1 MKKTRGYISIYTL
14 IVFVLLVSIIMV
26 LILGIRMESKKVI
39 NKEDYYQ
46 NKLIARSVYHM
57 LMADEDFVEFTKDPT
72 EENLN
77 KLTRPVPDIDCYE
90 DNVRLSYGK
99 NNRGVVVSYAIHYKN
114 TVTNNNI
121 VIETNK
127 SKLLNSYPKVKLQSE
142 EIEQI
147 LENDLEKLGDDL
159 VFYQDGETLYYLQRN
174 EYEDLLKEIEDSFN
188 NEEEVVE
195 EDALEEPGDLE
206 EPTEEL
212 QEVIEIDIANYLYKF
227 KVLEGDYFYDLK
239 SFEVL
244 SEDMPQLKGIGI
256 LGDEGEKLGQIK
268 LDGILIN
275 QSAYKDIKVTGKV
288 VEVSKYNGYST
299 RSKESVLRL
308 KDSISLDLDSKVH
321 RLMIK

>member
-26 LILGIRMESKKVI
+26 LILGIRMESKKII

-57 LMADEDFVEFTKDPT
+57 LMSDENFVEFTKDPT

-77 KLTRPVPDIDCYE
+77 KVTRPVPDIDCYE

-127 SKLLNSYPKVKLQSE
+127 SKLLNSYSKVKLQSE

-174 EYEDLLKEIEDSFN
+174 EYEELLKEIEESFN
-188 NEEEVVE
+188 EEVVE
-195 EDALEEPGDLE
+195 EPDDEEPN
-206 EPTEEL
+206 EEL
-212 QEVIEIDIANYLYKF
+212 PEVIEIDIADFLDRF
-227 KVLEGDYFYDLK
+227 KVLDGDYFYDLK

-244 SEDMPQLKGIGI
+244 STEAPHLKGIGV
-256 LGDEGEKLGQIK
+256 LEDEGEKLGK
-268 LDGILIN
+268 LWLDGILIN
-275 QSAYKDIKVTGKV
+275 HSAYKDIKVKGKV
-288 VEVSKYNGYST
+288 IEVSKYNGYST
-299 RSKESVLRL
+299 MSKESILRL

>member
-77 KLTRPVPDIDCYE
+77 KVTRPVPDIDCYE

-188 NEEEVVE
+188 NEEEEIIE
-195 EDALEEPGDLE
+195 EDALEEPN
-206 EPTEEL
+206 EEL
-212 QEVIEIDIANYLYKF
+212 PEVIEIDIANYLDKF

-244 SEDMPQLKGIGI
+244 SEDMPQLKGIGV
-256 LGDEGEKLGQIK
+256 LRDEGEKLGQIR

-275 QSAYKDIKVTGKV
+275 HSAYKDIKVKGKV
-288 VEVSKYNGYST
+288 IEVSKYNGYST
-299 RSKESVLRL
+299 MSKESILRL

>member
-26 LILGIRMESKKVI
+26 LILGIRMESKKII

-77 KLTRPVPDIDCYE
+77 KVTRPVPDIDCYE

-99 NNRGVVVSYAIHYKN
+99 NIRGVVVSYAIHYKN

-127 SKLLNSYPKVKLQSE
+127 SKLLNSYSKVKLQSE

-174 EYEDLLKEIEDSFN
+174 EYEELLKEIEESFN
-188 NEEEVVE
+188 NEEDIIE
-195 EDALEEPGDLE
+195 EDALEEPTEDL
-206 EPTEEL
+206 T
-212 QEVIEIDIANYLYKF
+212 EVIEIDIADYLDKF

-244 SEDMPQLKGIGI
+244 SEDMPQLKGIGV
-256 LGDEGEKLGQIK
+256 LGDEGEKLGQIR

-275 QSAYKDIKVTGKV
+275 HSAYKDIKVTGKV

>member
-72 EENLN
+72 EENL
-77 KLTRPVPDIDCYE
+77 KKVTRPVPDIDCYE

-127 SKLLNSYPKVKLQSE
+127 SKLLNSYSKVKLKSE

-188 NEEEVVE
+188 NEEEEIIE
-195 EDALEEPGDLE
+195 EDALEEPN
-206 EPTEEL
+206 EEL
-212 QEVIEIDIANYLYKF
+212 PEVIEIDIANYLDKF

-244 SEDMPQLKGIGI
+244 STEAPHLKGIGV
-256 LGDEGEKLGQIK
+256 LEDEGEKLGK
-268 LDGILIN
+268 LWLDGILIN
-275 QSAYKDIKVTGKV
+275 HSAYKDIKVNGKV
-288 VEVSKYNGYST
+288 VEVSKYNGYSI
-299 RSKESVLRL
+299 RSKESILRL